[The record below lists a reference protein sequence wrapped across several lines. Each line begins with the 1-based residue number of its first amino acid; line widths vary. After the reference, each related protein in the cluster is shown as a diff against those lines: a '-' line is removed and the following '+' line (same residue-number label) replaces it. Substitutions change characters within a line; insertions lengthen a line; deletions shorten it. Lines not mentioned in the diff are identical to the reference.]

1 MAEQCEMEMNRLS
14 PTLLASWLQGINH
27 RNEELPAKHTHPR
40 LPPPEVGEGADG
52 EGADSVVHGRSY
64 REG

>member
-27 RNEELPAKHTHPR
+27 RNEELSAKHTHPR

-52 EGADSVVHGRSY
+52 VAHGRSY